1 MLPTAAQS
9 PGQDLLSLCFGDMK
23 VVTGPADWHR
33 EPEPRD
39 RAQSPP
45 CPVHFHS
52 RQPHLPCSSSW
63 GVDGVKT
70 NGIHEVPPSSFFPL
84 SPAATEAAQVGNPHS
99 VMSPESRRSVP
110 PKTQQGQFSYKPP
123 RALISLISL
132 LLRQQPCS
140 GEITLAGDKLPV
152 SKQH

>member
-1 MLPTAAQS
+1 MLQ
-9 PGQDLLSLCFGDMK
+9 LLGRGWCEDK
-23 VVTGPADWHR
+23 WD
-33 EPEPRD
+33 PRS
-39 RAQSPP
+39 ATII
-45 CPVHFHS
+45 V
-52 RQPHLPCSSSW
+52 
-63 GVDGVKT
+63 
-70 NGIHEVPPSSFFPL
+70 FPL

-110 PKTQQGQFSYKPP
+110 PKTQQEQFSYKPP